1 MTRRTAFTGSSS
13 ARRREARKHLQ
24 LAAVNEFSTELKV
37 ERPTPSK
44 VELTCKR
51 KPAMRAEV
59 MTITRRVQYAPS
71 ADNICLPEV
80 AKFAAGFRNV
90 REDCYHVIK

>member
-24 LAAVNEFSTELKV
+24 PVAVNEFSTELKID
-37 ERPTPSK
+37 RPTPSK

-80 AKFAAGFRNV
+80 AAFAAGYRKSESV
-90 REDCYHVIK
+90 TAR

>member
-24 LAAVNEFSTELKV
+24 PVAVNEFSTELKIY
-37 ERPTPSK
+37 RPTPSK

-51 KPAMRAEV
+51 KPADRNELATLV
-59 MTITRRVQYAPS
+59 HTTKVYDS
-71 ADNICLPEV
+71 LNNCCLPEV
-80 AKFAAGFRNV
+80 AIFSVKSKKTTTLTARG
-90 REDCYHVIK
+90 

>member
-24 LAAVNEFSTELKV
+24 AVPVNDFSTEMKL

-51 KPAMRAEV
+51 KPAPRAV
-59 MTITRRVQYAPS
+59 VATITTSTKHYPS
-71 ADNICLPEV
+71 ADNICLADV
-80 AKFAAGFRNV
+80 AIFNAGYRKSADSITA
-90 REDCYHVIK
+90 R